1 MKLFNAQTHSM
12 QKGKIKKNQLKK
24 TSGQLI
30 STHQTCG
37 SSLEI
42 WTTYREEREKKMK
55 PNPQLTIC

>member
-12 QKGKIKKNQLKK
+12 LKGKTKKNQLKK

-37 SSLEI
+37 LSLEI
-42 WTTYREEREKKMK
+42 WTTYRKEREKK
-55 PNPQLTIC
+55 NEA